1 MDKIQITLE
10 TLYDSLRNEKKKED
24 LQKVKDSFFTDV
36 VSYLKEK
43 KALFESRKEQ
53 EELFASG
60 EREKLSYE
68 LRSIQRILKELYD
81 KREKKV
87 IAIAINRSRTNS
99 DLIDTSAMLL
109 EERQFYQELVDT
121 LNKYRRGILFRLW
134 RAEAPDVP
142 PEASFA
148 SALLSSPLP
157 KKYDPYLE
165 QTESA
170 DDEAPITKEPQLT
183 LAEQTRPAEAAE
195 EPAATLATPAEEK
208 TQPEER
214 KEEAVV
220 RIRFVQPTPSFI
232 WKNLQVYGPF
242 DPGEETRIF
251 PEVADL
257 LVRKGR
263 AEMLEHAPEN
273 CTP

>member
-109 EERQFYQELVDT
+109 EERQFYQELVNT

-142 PEASFA
+142 LEASFA
-148 SALLSSPLP
+148 SALLSAPLP
-157 KKYDPYLE
+157 RTNSPYLE
-165 QTESA
+165 PAESA
-170 DDEAPITKEPQLT
+170 DEEGAIPKEPQQT
-183 LAEQTRPAEAAE
+183 LAEQTRTEKAGE
-195 EPAATLATPAEEK
+195 EPTATRATQTEEK

-242 DPGEETRIF
+242 DPGEEAMIF

>member
-87 IAIAINRSRTNS
+87 IAIALNRSRTNS

-109 EERQFYQELVDT
+109 EERQFYQELVNT

-142 PEASFA
+142 PEASFT
-148 SALLSSPLP
+148 SALLSAPLP
-157 KKYDPYLE
+157 RTDNPYLE
-165 QTESA
+165 PAESA
-170 DDEAPITKEPQLT
+170 EEEAAISKEPQQT
-183 LAEQTRPAEAAE
+183 LAEQTRTKEAGE
-195 EPAATLATPAEEK
+195 EPAATRATQTEEK
-208 TQPEER
+208 TQPEET

-242 DPGEETRIF
+242 DPGEETLIF

-263 AEMLEHAPEN
+263 AEMLEHASEN